1 MSSKVN
7 ARFVFL
13 IALCLAGAFTIY
25 LRHSQRRQSI
35 APAPEI
41 VRRDLV
47 QTDGRWFQASHTNSF
62 TGIMV
67 DRYPDGARLLRCEIS
82 NGLPNGVS
90 ESWYTN
96 GQLQVREHFKNGVS
110 HGLREKWHENGAR
123 LSQASIVEG
132 KVTGT
137 FQSWHDN
144 GQLAERIEMKLG
156 KAEGTAWA
164 YYASGFLK
172 AETTVRDGNVLER
185 KVWKDGERR
194 ESN

>member
-1 MSSKVN
+1 MSSKIG

-13 IALCLAGAFTIY
+13 TALCLAGAFAMF
-25 LRHSQRRQSI
+25 LRHSQRRQI
-35 APAPEI
+35 IIPVPEI
-41 VRRDLV
+41 ARRELV
-47 QTDGRWFQASHTNSF
+47 QIDGRRFQAGHTNPF

-67 DRYPDGARLLRCEIS
+67 DRSPDGSPLLRCEIS
-82 NGLPNGVS
+82 NGLLNGVC
-90 ESWYTN
+90 EGWYTN
-96 GQLQVREHFKNGVS
+96 GQMQVREHFKNGVS

-164 YYASGFLK
+164 YYPSGFLK
-172 AETTVRDGNVLER
+172 AETTVHEGDVLDR

-194 ESN
+194 QSD

>member
-1 MSSKVN
+1 M
-7 ARFVFL
+7 F
-13 IALCLAGAFTIY
+13 
-25 LRHSQRRQSI
+25 LRHSQRTQSI
-35 APAPEI
+35 PPAPEMA
-41 VRRDLV
+41 RRELV
-47 QTDGRWFQASHTNSF
+47 QNDGRWFQAGHANPF

-67 DRYPDGARLLRCEIS
+67 DRCPDGSQSLRCEIS
-82 NGLPNGVS
+82 DGLLNGVC

-96 GQLQVREHFKNGVS
+96 GQSQVREHFKNGVS

-132 KVTGT
+132 KVSGT

-172 AETTVRDGNVLER
+172 AETTVRDGNVLDR